1 MNSLQTMLS
10 QIEDRIMGRIDA
22 LTQRMDAI
30 EKQLSSSSP
39 SSSDTVHEANEQD
52 TPRNNDETSRY
63 DIKIGS
69 AVQQE
74 EDQLVPEDGL
84 TSCTVNED
92 LCST

>member
-1 MNSLQTMLS
+1 
-10 QIEDRIMGRIDA
+10 MGRIDA

-30 EKQLSSSSP
+30 EKQLSSS

-63 DIKIGS
+63 DKEIGS